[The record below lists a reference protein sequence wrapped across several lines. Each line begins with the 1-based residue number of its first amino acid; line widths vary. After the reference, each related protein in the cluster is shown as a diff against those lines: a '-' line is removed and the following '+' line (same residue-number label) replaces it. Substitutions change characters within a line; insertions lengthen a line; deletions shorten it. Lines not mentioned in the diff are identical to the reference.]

1 MTTLEVL
8 EKMKTALMITS
19 SAFDQVLS
27 IHIENV
33 KNYMINAGVKES
45 VVNSEKSIGAILR
58 GVSDLWNNDSGKV
71 DFSPYFRDQVV
82 QLSFLEGDND
92 VSTEANQ

>member
-1 MTTLEVL
+1 MTETEIL
-8 EKMKTALMITS
+8 EKIKSALMITS
-19 SAFDQVLS
+19 SAFDEVLL
-27 IHIENV
+27 IHIDNV

-45 VVNSEKSIGAILR
+45 VVNSTKSIGAIFR

-82 QLSFLEGDND
+82 QLTFMDGDK
-92 VSTEANQ
+92 

>member
-1 MTTLEVL
+1 MTETELL
-8 EKMKTALMITS
+8 EKIKSALMITS
-19 SAFDQVLS
+19 SAFDDVLK

-45 VVNSEKSIGAILR
+45 VVNSNKSIGAIFR
-58 GVSDLWNNDSGKV
+58 GVSDLWNNGSGKV

-82 QLSFLEGDND
+82 QLTFMDGDED
-92 VSTEANQ
+92 VSTTTN